1 MDGVVKMSGGHFN
14 RSEYIYYRVHQFAD
28 ELENEIE
35 NNHKEDNY
43 DYCPGYS
50 PEVIEILKKQIPE
63 INKIAKIMKAID
75 YLYSGDYG
83 EDNFIEAVNKES
95 K

>member
-1 MDGVVKMSGGHFN
+1 MSGGHFN
-14 RSEYIYYRVHQFAD
+14 NNDYIYYRVHQFAD

-35 NNHKEDNY
+35 NNQKENEYGYSPD
-43 DYCPGYS
+43 YS

-63 INKIAKIMKAID
+63 INRIAKIMKAID
-75 YLYSGDYG
+75 YLYSGDHG
-83 EDNFIEAVNKES
+83 EDSFLEVMKRIEKES

>member
-1 MDGVVKMSGGHFN
+1 MSGGHFN
-14 RSEYIYYRVHQFAD
+14 HNSYIYYQVHQFAD

-35 NNHKEDNY
+35 NNERPNEY

-50 PEVIEILKKQIPE
+50 PEVLEILSHQVAK
-63 INKIAKIMKAID
+63 INKIAKVMKAID

-83 EDNFIEAVNKES
+83 EDSFLEAMKKIEEEL
-95 K
+95 